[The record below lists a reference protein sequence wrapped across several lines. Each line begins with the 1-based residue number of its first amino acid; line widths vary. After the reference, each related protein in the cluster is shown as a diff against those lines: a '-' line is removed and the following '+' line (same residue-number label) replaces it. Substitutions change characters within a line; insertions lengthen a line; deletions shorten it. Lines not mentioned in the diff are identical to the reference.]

1 MSDDLVARLERVDLF
16 SGISKRALKRIL
28 EGGREVTHTPGREIA
43 VEGLGGSGF
52 HLILEGTA
60 RIKVGDVSRPDL
72 GPGDYFGEISMIDN
86 KPRSATVTAGDEGL
100 RVFAIPAF
108 GFREA
113 LKKEPEMAHALLVNL
128 CARIRKIEATSAG

>member
-1 MSDDLVARLERVDLF
+1 M
-16 SGISKRALKRIL
+16 
-28 EGGREVTHTPGREIA
+28 
-43 VEGLGGSGF
+43 EGLGGSAF
-52 HLILEGTA
+52 HLILEGAA

-86 KPRSATVTAGDEGL
+86 KPRSATVTAGDDGL

-128 CARIRKIEATSAG
+128 CARIRRIEAKSAD